1 MKTISRIMI
10 ILLAATLIG
19 GVTYA
24 LGNRSWGTAQAAF
37 GERAGERFTREAGAA
52 GTGEMAGQPGHIDQ
66 RGMRPERREGGH
78 GGFDRDGGHG
88 FGFFGM
94 LGLART
100 IVPIAL
106 IIGAV
111 LLASNGL
118 GRFFNRRKGNSA
130 PVAATA
136 GPVDVTPAAVAPTD
150 VTPTDVTPT
159 DVTPTDVT
167 VADVT
172 PTDVTPTDVT
182 VADVGAADVA
192 VPEAMPVDVI
202 SADVVAAD
210 STPSAVVP
218 TDVTSTAIMT
228 TDSAPVDSVPPETP
242 PTDDQ
247 STRA

>member
-88 FGFFGM
+88 FSFFSM
-94 LGLART
+94 LGLARA

-136 GPVDVTPAAVAPTD
+136 GPVDVTPAAVA
-150 VTPTDVTPT
+150 PT

>member
-24 LGNRSWGTAQAAF
+24 IGNSSWGTAQAAF
-37 GERAGERFTREAGAA
+37 GGRGGERFAREAGAA

-136 GPVDVTPAAVAPTD
+136 GPVDVTPT
-150 VTPTDVTPT
+150 
-159 DVTPTDVT
+159 
-167 VADVT
+167 DVT

-228 TDSAPVDSVPPETP
+228 TDSDPVDSVPPETP

>member
-150 VTPTDVTPT
+150 VTPTDVT
-159 DVTPTDVT
+159 

>member
-88 FGFFGM
+88 FSFFSM
-94 LGLART
+94 LGLARA

-118 GRFFNRRKGNSA
+118 GRFFNRRKGESA

-136 GPVDVTPAAVAPTD
+136 GPVDVTPAAVA
-150 VTPTDVTPT
+150 PTDVTPT

-192 VPEAMPVDVI
+192 APEAMPVDVV
-202 SADVVAAD
+202 SADVITTD

>member
-136 GPVDVTPAAVAPTD
+136 GPVDVTPT
-150 VTPTDVTPT
+150 
-159 DVTPTDVT
+159 
-167 VADVT
+167 DVT

>member
-150 VTPTDVTPT
+150 VTPTDVT
-159 DVTPTDVT
+159 
-167 VADVT
+167 
-172 PTDVTPTDVT
+172 

>member
-66 RGMRPERREGGH
+66 RGMGPERREGGH

-88 FGFFGM
+88 FSFFSM
-94 LGLART
+94 LGLARA

-136 GPVDVTPAAVAPTD
+136 GQVDVTPT
-150 VTPTDVTPT
+150 
-159 DVTPTDVT
+159 
-167 VADVT
+167 DVT